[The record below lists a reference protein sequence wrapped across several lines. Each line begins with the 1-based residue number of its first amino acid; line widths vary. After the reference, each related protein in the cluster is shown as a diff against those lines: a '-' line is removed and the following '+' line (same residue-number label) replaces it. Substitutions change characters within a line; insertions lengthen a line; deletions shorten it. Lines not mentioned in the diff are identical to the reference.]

1 MLSTIVFCEDKPAS
15 PPARD
20 LAELL
25 ARTLA
30 SLVTAKV
37 EGLIGDVRIAGPA
50 GTGLSLVANHAGCAL
65 IEAENEMDW
74 LHLALQAARGP
85 DVFLLRC
92 GRAPEAGFIEEA
104 AEFLAANS
112 KDKSLSQKTRPHP
125 GEPRSG
131 VSKDEESS
139 ALGGAL
145 VLRDGLS
152 GLLRMRADGGAMAF
166 ATGSKSGTACLR
178 AVPESFIERVF
189 PPAAPLAGLI
199 APRSLLLR
207 APRGGFAK
215 LARCIGP
222 APAFQT
228 RARRIG

>member
-1 MLSTIVFCEDKPAS
+1 MLSTVVFCEDKPAS

-20 LAELL
+20 LTGVL

-37 EGLIGDVRIAGPA
+37 EGLLGDVRIAGPA
-50 GTGLSLVANHAGCAL
+50 GRDLGVVANHAGCAL
-65 IEAENEMDW
+65 IEAENEADW
-74 LHLALQAARGP
+74 LGLALQAARGP

-104 AEFLAANS
+104 GDFLAANI
-112 KDKSLSQKTRPHP
+112 KDQW
-125 GEPRSG
+125 
-131 VSKDEESS
+131 
-139 ALGGAL
+139 
-145 VLRDGLS
+145 
-152 GLLRMRADGGAMAF
+152 RA
-166 ATGSKSGTACLR
+166 ACLR
-178 AVPESFIERVF
+178 AAPESFIERIF

-199 APRSLLLR
+199 APRGLLLR

-215 LARCIGP
+215 LARCLGP

>member
-1 MLSTIVFCEDKPAS
+1 MLSTIVFCEDWPA
-15 PPARD
+15 ARPGGD
-20 LAELL
+20 LAEVL

-37 EGLIGDVRIAGPA
+37 EGLLGDVRIAGPA
-50 GTGLSLVANHAGCAL
+50 RKGLGVVANHAGCAL
-65 IEAENEMDW
+65 IEAESESNW
-74 LHLALQAARGP
+74 LRLALQAARGP

-104 AEFLAANS
+104 ADFVAKKNGAA
-112 KDKSLSQKTRPHP
+112 TRQA
-125 GEPRSG
+125 R
-131 VSKDEESS
+131 
-139 ALGGAL
+139 
-145 VLRDGLS
+145 
-152 GLLRMRADGGAMAF
+152 
-166 ATGSKSGTACLR
+166 LR
-178 AVPESFIERVF
+178 ASPESFIERVF

-207 APRGGFAK
+207 APRCGFQR
-215 LARCIGP
+215 LARCVGP

>member
-15 PPARD
+15 ASGRD
-20 LAELL
+20 LAEVL

-37 EGLIGDVRIAGPA
+37 EGLLGDVRIAGPA
-50 GTGLSLVANHAGCAL
+50 GKGLGVVANHAGCAL
-65 IEAENEMDW
+65 IEAENERDW

-92 GRAPEAGFIEEA
+92 GRAPDAGFIEEVA
-104 AEFLAANS
+104 DFLAKNT
-112 KDKSLSQKTRPHP
+112 KDKSLSQKSRPHP
-125 GEPRSG
+125 EEPRSG
-131 VSKDEESS
+131 VSKDEPS
-139 ALGGAL
+139 ALRGAL

-166 ATGSKSGTACLR
+166 ETGSKSGTACLR

-199 APRSLLLR
+199 APRGLLLR
-207 APRGGFAK
+207 APRGSFRA

-222 APAFQT
+222 AATLRT
-228 RARRIG
+228 RARRIS

>member
-20 LAELL
+20 VVEVL

-37 EGLIGDVRIAGPA
+37 ESLIGDVRIAGPA
-50 GTGLSLVANHAGCAL
+50 RKGLGVVANHAGCAL
-65 IEAENEMDW
+65 IEAQNEADW
-74 LHLALQAARGP
+74 LGLALQAARGP

-92 GRAPEAGFIEEA
+92 GWAPEPGFIEEA
-104 AEFLAANS
+104 GDFLAANS
-112 KDKSLSQKTRPHP
+112 KDKSLSQISRPHP
-125 GEPRSG
+125 EEPLSG
-131 VSKDEESS
+131 VSKDVSI
-139 ALGGAL
+139 ALRGAL

-152 GLLRMRADGGAMAF
+152 GLLRMRADGGAIAF
-166 ATGSKSGTACLR
+166 RTGSKSGTACLR

-199 APRSLLLR
+199 APRGVLLR
-207 APRGGFAK
+207 APRGGFQE
-215 LARCIGP
+215 LARGIGP